1 MKLLFAF
8 FTKQTTLSYGYYS
21 FKDLHIVEVIPKKL
35 LSQQNEEVKV
45 KYKTIVIEDVLAQ
58 DENSVAAEAKKRA
71 KGVPWEADSTYIT
84 L

>member
-1 MKLLFAF
+1 M
-8 FTKQTTLSYGYYS
+8 
-21 FKDLHIVEVIPKKL
+21 EVIPKKL

-58 DENSVAAEAKKRA
+58 DENYVAEEAKKGA
-71 KGVPWEADSTYIT
+71 KGVPWKADSTYIT